1 MNLKDNIDISHQNM
15 PVILQ
20 GRIRSKIWSQIKYTN
35 DGFSLTELMVVLVI
49 IGILVLIA
57 LPRLMP
63 VITKAKTV
71 EAKLNL
77 KQVYML
83 EKSYKYEHDTYSLN
97 LSEIGFEQEKLIK
110 DGGQARYI
118 IKIVSADQ
126 NGFVATATSI
136 IDFNNNGI
144 FNVWQVDETG
154 NIKEV
159 TPD

>member
-1 MNLKDNIDISHQNM
+1 MNYKNIKDNE
-15 PVILQ
+15 
-20 GRIRSKIWSQIKYTN
+20 
-35 DGFSLTELMVVLVI
+35 GFSLTELLVVLVI

-83 EKSYKYEHDTYSLN
+83 EQSFKYEHDTYSLS
-97 LSEIGFEQEKLIK
+97 LSEIGFEQDKLIK

-126 NGFVATATSI
+126 KSFTATATAT
-136 IDFNNNGI
+136 IDFNNNGV

-154 NIKEV
+154 NIKEII
-159 TPD
+159 PD